1 MNSKIV
7 VCEDLEFGRETIV
20 SGINSKLKKIYF
32 RDELKVDD
40 AHDILHEAYI
50 TEEDNKY
57 IIISA
62 KSFNQYAQNSLLKL
76 LEEPPRNI
84 VFILIVRNKAV
95 LLPTIRSRLGIESIK
110 IQKRA
115 VELGIDLKQMDMRD
129 IFGFLKEH
137 KFEKKDDLK
146 ILVQEIVRE
155 SIIKLKID
163 FSESEYEM
171 IDKLL
176 VLSELNTR
184 AQNIL
189 SYLLLLVYRKKND
202 KALKQ

>member
-7 VCEDLEFGRETIV
+7 VCEDLEFGREEV
-20 SGINSKLKKIYF
+20 LRGINSKLKKIFF

-50 TEEDNKY
+50 TEQENKY

-84 VFILIVRNKAV
+84 VFILIVRNKSL
-95 LLPTIRSRLGIESIK
+95 LLPTIRSRLAIESIK
-110 IQKRA
+110 VQKRS
-115 VELGIDLKQMDMRD
+115 VELGIDLRVMDMRD
-129 IFGFLKEH
+129 VFTFLKEH

-146 ILVQEIVRE
+146 RLVQEIVRE
-155 SIIKLKID
+155 AILELGID

-171 IDKLL
+171 IERLL
-176 VLSELNTR
+176 VLSELNSR
-184 AQNIL
+184 SQNIL
-189 SYLLLLVYRKKND
+189 SYLLLLIYRKKND

>member
-7 VCEDLEFGRETIV
+7 VCEDLEFGREEV
-20 SGINSKLKKIYF
+20 VKSINSKLKKIYF
-32 RDELKVDD
+32 RDELKVED
-40 AHDILHEAYI
+40 AHDIICEAYI
-50 TEEDNKY
+50 TEEESKY

-84 VFILIVRNKAV
+84 VFVLIVRNKSV
-95 LLPTIRSRLGIESIK
+95 LLPTIRSRLAIESIK
-110 IQKRA
+110 VTKKT
-115 VELGIDLKQMDMRD
+115 VELGLDLQQMDMRD
-129 IFGFLKEH
+129 IFHFLKEH

-146 ILVQEIVRE
+146 ILVQEIVRKAILE
-155 SIIKLKID
+155 LGLD

-171 IDKLL
+171 IDRLL
-176 VLSELNTR
+176 VLSELNSR

-202 KALKQ
+202 KAFKQ

>member
-7 VCEDLEFGRETIV
+7 VCEDLEFGREKIV
-20 SGINSKLKKIYF
+20 KGINSKLKKIYF
-32 RDELKVDD
+32 RDDLKVDD
-40 AHDILHEAYI
+40 AHDITHEAYI
-50 TEEDNKY
+50 TEEENKY

-84 VFILIVRNKAV
+84 VFILIVRNKSV

-110 IQKRA
+110 VKKRNID
-115 VELGIDLKQMDMRD
+115 LGIDLRAMDMRD
-129 IFGFLKEH
+129 IFSFLKEH

-155 SIIKLKID
+155 AIMKLELD
-163 FSESEYEM
+163 FSQSEYEM
-171 IDKLL
+171 VDKLL
-176 VLSELNTR
+176 VLSELNSR
-184 AQNIL
+184 ASNIL

>member
-7 VCEDLEFGRETIV
+7 VCEDLEFGRVEV
-20 SGINSKLKKIYF
+20 VRGIDSRLKKIYF

-40 AHDILHEAYI
+40 ARDIIHEAYI
-50 TEEDNKY
+50 TEEENKY

-84 VFILIVRNKAV
+84 VFILIVRNKSA
-95 LLPTIRSRLGIESIK
+95 LLPTIRSRLAIESVKIK
-110 IQKRA
+110 KKS
-115 VELGIDLKQMDMRD
+115 VELGIDLQHMDMRD
-129 IFGFLKEH
+129 VFAFLKEH
-137 KFEKKDDLK
+137 KYEKKDDLK
-146 ILVQEIVRE
+146 ILVQEIVSQ
-155 SIIKLKID
+155 SILKLRID
-163 FSESEYEM
+163 FSQSEYEM

-176 VLSELNTR
+176 VLSELNSR

>member
-7 VCEDLEFGRETIV
+7 VCEDLEFGRVEV
-20 SGINSKLKKIYF
+20 VRGIDSKLKKIYF
-32 RDELKVDD
+32 RDELKVED
-40 AHDILHEAYI
+40 ARDITHEAYI
-50 TEEDNKY
+50 TEETNKY

-84 VFILIVRNKAV
+84 VFILIVRNKSV
-95 LLPTIRSRLGIESIK
+95 LLPTIRSRLAIESIK
-110 IQKRA
+110 VKKRS
-115 VELGIDLKQMDMRD
+115 VELGIDLQMMDMRD
-129 IFGFLKEH
+129 VFAFLKEH

-146 ILVQEIVRE
+146 ILVQEIVSQ
-155 SIIKLKID
+155 SILKLGLD

-176 VLSELNTR
+176 VLSELNSR